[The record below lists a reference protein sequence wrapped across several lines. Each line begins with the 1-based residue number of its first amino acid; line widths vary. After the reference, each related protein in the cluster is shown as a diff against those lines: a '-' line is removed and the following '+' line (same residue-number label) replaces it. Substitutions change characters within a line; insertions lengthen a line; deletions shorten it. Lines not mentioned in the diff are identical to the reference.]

1 MAQAQIPFKEQY
13 LKMQYKEM
21 GSMLPFYDTFEKQSK
36 VKEVL
41 YFTDEQGF
49 TSQGTN
55 YFTSLHDFVIP
66 GLANAYCV
74 AGRKDPP
81 YYSSRS
87 YGQWNFVL
95 NHEKGPSRN
104 LGIMGIQTYTREAG
118 AKLTFSYTTPLPVG
132 DYDLKIL
139 TENRNK
145 SLDITIIINGG
156 TSIAVSPAS
165 YSTDMIT
172 VSLPKTTIRSLEIR
186 TVKNK
191 SNQEEFVL
199 HGLYFKPTNQGAII
213 VHQLPILGG
222 LFQGLLKQSYFL
234 AQVKEIDPSL
244 ILLEPGIDH
253 LLHGYNKY
261 NSNSDIGRVFKG
273 IQTRLGSTTIIGI
286 SPQET
291 FRFLYPITETK
302 QFNIDFK
309 SLCME
314 YNFGFIDWYASSGA
328 GASAEWEK
336 GHYLQ
341 ANKKY
346 LNEKGMELKEQ
357 QIAAVFYEGF
367 QQIVQAK
374 NISQVLPDYG
384 VNPAATGQNQ
394 NPDEDLASD
403 KPKRILHQV
412 GQGQN
417 LYRISLAYDVSTQD
431 LIKWNNLPNDQVQNG
446 QIIIIYRDNKRK
458 DLPPIPKIDQDHNA
472 NKRKFHKVMAGQTL
486 FSIARDNNTTV
497 DNIKSLNNLKTNE
510 IAVGQLLRIQ

>member
-1 MAQAQIPFKEQY
+1 M
-13 LKMQYKEM
+13 
-21 GSMLPFYDTFEKQSK
+21 
-36 VKEVL
+36 
-41 YFTDEQGF
+41 
-49 TSQGTN
+49 
-55 YFTSLHDFVIP
+55 
-66 GLANAYCV
+66 
-74 AGRKDPP
+74 
-81 YYSSRS
+81 
-87 YGQWNFVL
+87 
-95 NHEKGPSRN
+95 
-104 LGIMGIQTYTREAG
+104 
-118 AKLTFSYTTPLPVG
+118 
-132 DYDLKIL
+132 
-139 TENRNK
+139 
-145 SLDITIIINGG
+145 
-156 TSIAVSPAS
+156 
-165 YSTDMIT
+165 
-172 VSLPKTTIRSLEIR
+172 
-186 TVKNK
+186 
-191 SNQEEFVL
+191 
-199 HGLYFKPTNQGAII
+199 
-213 VHQLPILGG
+213 HQLPILGG